1 LPSLRPAFVSLALV
15 AAVPLAGCAG
25 ANTSVRNFKGT
36 ERDVAD
42 AIGSFESAG
51 QRKNQQKICQ
61 DLLTAAYAKSLAA
74 GSSTC
79 EDEVDDAMAD
89 ADDYKLTVKSVA
101 VSGPTATALVEN
113 AGQTFTMRLQRVG
126 TDWRIASLG
135 GGGR

>member
-1 LPSLRPAFVSLALV
+1 LVIV

-25 ANTSVRNFKGT
+25 ANTSARNFKGT

-61 DLLTAAYAKSLAA
+61 DLLTAQYARSLAA
-74 GSSTC
+74 AGSTC

-89 ADDYKLTVKSVA
+89 ADDYKLTVKSVT
-101 VSGPTATALVEN
+101 VSGPAATAQVEN
-113 AGQTFTMRLQRVG
+113 AGRTFTMRLQRVG
-126 TDWRIASLG
+126 ADWRIASLG
-135 GGGR
+135 